1 MSIQTIK
8 NKNTL
13 DIKNIKNL
21 NYVLQDIWAEAFW
34 EFAQCDNCWYIMDKE
49 EFFEK
54 KVSMLKQEIIHDIL
68 KLIWIEEKSLK
79 CTKCNWHAHAFF
91 WKNYFNKIKY
101 KQNKTLQY
109 NLSLLRDENSNI
121 VWFCEWYKDTYEN
134 IYFDEFDIRYKNY
147 WIIWFKNKI
156 IQTIWYLPNE
166 VYLFSWIWILKSHKN
181 FFNFYELMKD
191 FALNYLNQLEN
202 EYAILEVDE
211 WKVMEKVAILFW
223 WKKIDF
229 DRNLITNT
237 KDWYKSTIYIVPQFW
252 KRFKK
257 IFSWDWK
264 NFIRLNGCKKW

>member
-1 MSIQTIK
+1 
-8 NKNTL
+8 
-13 DIKNIKNL
+13 
-21 NYVLQDIWAEAFW
+21 
-34 EFAQCDNCWYIMDKE
+34 
-49 EFFEK
+49 
-54 KVSMLKQEIIHDIL
+54 
-68 KLIWIEEKSLK
+68 
-79 CTKCNWHAHAFF
+79 
-91 WKNYFNKIKY
+91 
-101 KQNKTLQY
+101 
-109 NLSLLRDENSNI
+109 
-121 VWFCEWYKDTYEN
+121 
-134 IYFDEFDIRYKNY
+134 
-147 WIIWFKNKI
+147 
-156 IQTIWYLPNE
+156 
-166 VYLFSWIWILKSHKN
+166 
-181 FFNFYELMKD
+181 MKD